1 MGTPRIIPASALT
14 PGLATIIVSLPGR
27 TIRSCALMV
36 QAQPHGV
43 VQVAFASG
51 EIITLMA
58 RTMVASR
65 HRRPALVRADRPP
78 LERALIG
85 RTDAPAMHTLGGPWI
100 ATPSKNSPRP
110 HDIPA

>member
-51 EIITLMA
+51 EVITLMA
-58 RTMVASR
+58 RTMVGRIEAPPTSAR
-65 HRRPALVRADRPP
+65 PRRSPAA
-78 LERALIG
+78 
-85 RTDAPAMHTLGGPWI
+85 
-100 ATPSKNSPRP
+100 
-110 HDIPA
+110 

>member
-1 MGTPRIIPASALT
+1 MITPRIIPASALT

-51 EIITLMA
+51 DIITLMA
-58 RTMVASR
+58 RTMVGRIEAPPTIA
-65 HRRPALVRADRPP
+65 HPRRSPAA
-78 LERALIG
+78 
-85 RTDAPAMHTLGGPWI
+85 
-100 ATPSKNSPRP
+100 
-110 HDIPA
+110 